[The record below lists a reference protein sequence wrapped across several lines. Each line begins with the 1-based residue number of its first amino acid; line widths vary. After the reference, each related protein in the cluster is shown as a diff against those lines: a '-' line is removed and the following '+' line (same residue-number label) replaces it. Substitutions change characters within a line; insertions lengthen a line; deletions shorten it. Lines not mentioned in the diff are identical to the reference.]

1 MAFDIAPASTAPHRT
16 VPKCGTCPVSGCPAH
31 CAETADAWQALVNLL
46 PPQRPVHKHTLMN
59 SGDAL
64 PALYTVRAGCIKSY
78 TIDSQG
84 NEHVRGFHF
93 PGDLVGLEA
102 LGKMHAVASAVAVTH
117 SQVCAAPVAQLLHR
131 LGDDTKLAAHL
142 LHKTRDALEL
152 ALAFAGEYTADQRVA
167 AFLLLVHARIGSEN
181 TLLLP
186 MTRREIGSYL
196 RLATETVCRALARFE
211 HKNWLVCAD
220 KRITLLNIGALRELA
235 EPIGV

>member
-1 MAFDIAPASTAPHRT
+1 MAFDIAPALTAPHRT
-16 VPKCGTCPVSGCPAH
+16 VPRCGCCPVSSCPAH
-31 CAETADAWQALVNLL
+31 CAQTADAWQDLVSLL
-46 PPQRPVHKHTLMN
+46 PPLRPGHNNTLMN

-84 NEHVRGFHF
+84 NEHVRAFFF

-102 LGKMHAVASAVAVTH
+102 LGKTYAVASAVAVTH
-117 SQVCAAPVAQLLHR
+117 SQVCAVPVAQLLHK
-131 LGDDTKLAAHL
+131 LGNDPKLAAHL

-152 ALAFAGEYTADQRVA
+152 ALAFSGEYSADQRVA
-167 AFLLLVHARIGSEN
+167 AFLLFAHARIGSEN

-211 HKNWLVCAD
+211 QKNWLACAD